1 MSLDMETILPDTH
14 SMTSVTHV
22 GVNEKAEI
30 AKDRVS
36 LENLDDDWE
45 NDPENARN
53 WSSARKWK
61 ATASVSA
68 LVFVYLV
75 FELKV
80 FSSSQVS
87 FYTFVSPLAS
97 TMMASDLPEIATKYG
112 ITNSSVSALTLSIFL
127 LAIALGV
134 GVFLPYPQHSTNLFD
149 NSPLFSLL
157 YLRCMDELG

>member
-1 MSLDMETILPDTH
+1 MSLDMETISPDTH
-14 SMTSVTHV
+14 SITSVTHV

-30 AKDRVS
+30 AKDKIKVA

-80 FSSSQVS
+80 FL
-87 FYTFVSPLAS
+87 PRRCRS
-97 TMMASDLPEIATKYG
+97 THL
-112 ITNSSVSALTLSIFL
+112 FL
-127 LAIALGV
+127 
-134 GVFLPYPQHSTNLFD
+134 H
-149 NSPLFSLL
+149 
-157 YLRCMDELG
+157 